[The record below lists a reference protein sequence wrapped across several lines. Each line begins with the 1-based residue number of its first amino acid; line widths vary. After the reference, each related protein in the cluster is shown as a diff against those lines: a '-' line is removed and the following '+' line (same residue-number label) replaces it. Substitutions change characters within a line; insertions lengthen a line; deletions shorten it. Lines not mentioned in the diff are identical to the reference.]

1 MKQISKWLAPKLS
14 GWEAVEDKP
23 SNADVIKPDIN
34 ESTIDIFIG
43 DEVANSTQKQVP
55 PKDVLMPDIYSDE
68 HVATI
73 PNLKILD
80 QPSLEDG
87 ESAGVNP
94 YDTGVFQKK

>member
-1 MKQISKWLAPKLS
+1 MKRIFMWLEGKISRR
-14 GWEAVEDKP
+14 EAVTDQP
-23 SNADVIKPDIN
+23 SNPESAKPD
-34 ESTIDIFIG
+34 EIDLG
-43 DEVANSTQKQVP
+43 MDL
-55 PKDVLMPDIYSDE
+55 PKGLPKPTKSVLMPDIYSDE

-73 PNLKILD
+73 SNLKILD